1 MFRVSE
7 SLVLA
12 LDLESR
18 TQTRNQIV
26 TAIMNYVKEHNLI
39 DSQNKMV
46 YHTDGLLTWLMNG
59 KQVTSAFS
67 AIRDLEDHLEKL
79 GDEQT
84 EEQEE
89 WEEEED
95 SEHDEED
102 KEYSEHDEED
112 KPQWY
117 RELTLQNQDG
127 KTLDFKFVRG
137 HSQSVLTIQGFEMDH
152 EEFMEYYVRL
162 TGENPWDDTGAMNLL
177 WLFLVVGGL
186 TMFSLW
192 LSLYNQSSLLI
203 PGC

>member
-1 MFRVSE
+1 MAATDMFRVSE

-12 LDLESR
+12 LDLDSR

-26 TAIMNYVKEHNLI
+26 TAIMNYVKEHDLI

-46 YHTDGLLTWLMNG
+46 YRTDGLLTWLMNG
-59 KQVTSAFS
+59 KQITSAFS

-79 GDEQT
+79 GDDET
-84 EEQEE
+84 EEEEEEEEEEEQEE
-89 WEEEED
+89 E
-95 SEHDEED
+95 
-102 KEYSEHDEED
+102 EED

-117 RELTLQNQDG
+117 RELTLQNEDR
-127 KTLDFKFVRG
+127 KTLNFKFVRG